1 MRKAGA
7 SLFIRKDANR
17 WARKSRESQ
26 IMVIQLYR
34 RLDSWEALKIKDPLE
49 DDVIKVFVF
58 SKMTSRRVTRKFQ

>member
-17 WARKSRESQ
+17 WARKSRENQ

-34 RLDSWEALKIKDPLE
+34 CLNSREALKIKGPLE
-49 DDVIKVFVF
+49 DDIMKVFCVF
-58 SKMTSRRVTRKFQ
+58 KR